1 MVRVGTHALT
11 ATRKAT
17 LVGRLRQHRSHLADR
32 DPGGGNHRAS
42 VFRRHVGAALIHR
55 DGHSPAL
62 LASWLDRHGPHPGWA
77 SQETGIER
85 SVSRN
90 IGSMPVPRLAVPRPR
105 HPRARRAEQH
115 RANLS
120 ADSQDPHRRGWL
132 GHHAIPGQIRQ
143 SELWNVEHVTH
154 PATPTS

>member
-17 LVGRLRQHRSHLADR
+17 LVGRLRQHRSHLAGR
-32 DPGGGNHRAS
+32 DPGGGNHRGS

-90 IGSMPVPRLAVPRPR
+90 IGSMPVLPILEALMRGRPSIVPSWSMSMKSMDNVFVETELPKV
-105 HPRARRAEQH
+105 
-115 RANLS
+115 
-120 ADSQDPHRRGWL
+120 
-132 GHHAIPGQIRQ
+132 PG
-143 SELWNVEHVTH
+143 
-154 PATPTS
+154 